1 MSELAALIIENG
13 SFIIM
18 FLFCLFGIYVSS
30 KHYKSVPGADLV
42 LIGFLSYGIYALL
55 AFTGPGFT
63 GSYFMGFTQVSTLS
77 SQTFVYFIS
86 FALRLG
92 LILVIVGILRIAG
105 GLKA

>member
-1 MSELAALIIENG
+1 MSALAALIIENG
-13 SFIIM
+13 SFIAM

-30 KHYKSVPGADLV
+30 KYYKSVPGADLV

-63 GSYFMGFTQVSTLS
+63 GSYFMSFTQVSKLS

-92 LILVIVGILRIAG
+92 LILVIVGILRIAR

>member
-1 MSELAALIIENG
+1 MSALTALIIENG
-13 SFIIM
+13 SFILM
-18 FLFCLFGIYVSS
+18 FLFCLFGVYMSS
-30 KHYKSVPGADLV
+30 KYYKSVPGADLV
-42 LIGFLSYGIYALL
+42 LIGFLCYGIYALL

-63 GSYFMGFTQVSTLS
+63 GSYFNDFSRVSTLS

-92 LILVIVGILRIAG
+92 LILVIIGILRIAR

>member
-1 MSELAALIIENG
+1 MSDLAALIIENG
-13 SFIIM
+13 SFIAM
-18 FLFCLFGIYVSS
+18 FLFCLSAIYVSS
-30 KHYKSVPGADLV
+30 KYYKSVPGADLV
-42 LIGFLSYGIYALL
+42 LVGFLFYGIYALL

-63 GSYFMGFTQVSTLS
+63 GSYFSDFSHTAKLN

-92 LILVIVGILRIAG
+92 LILVLVGILRIAR